1 VGTANEAALVTAAQG
16 GDEDALEALLAL
28 SLPLVYNIVG
38 KALRGGPDVDDVV
51 QETMLRVVRGLPGL
65 KEPERFRAW
74 LISIAY
80 RQLQDRGRSI
90 RAATAL
96 GPLVEDVS
104 EWADPG
110 PDVVDSTVFR
120 LHLAGERRETNEASR
135 WLGPSDQ
142 RVLALWWQEAAGV
155 ITRGDLAHGLGLTP
169 AHAAVRVQRAKA
181 QLALARTILRA
192 WHAAPRCPELAAT
205 ARRLLGPSDPRWFK
219 RLSRHVRRCERCA
232 SFEHE
237 LIPAEHLLAGA
248 SLAPVLAG
256 LAAAAGAAKPV
267 GIAAF
272 GLWDVV
278 ARAVRELTVRPA
290 LLGGTAAVAAA
301 TVVVSAVYYL
311 PYEDRPGPGRPPPVA
326 ASPTQ
331 RPATPPTGSPA
342 PTPAPTSQPPGG
354 GFTGVATASYYVAP
368 TGNDS
373 NPGTVDRPFAS
384 LGRAVSVVE
393 PGESIALRGG
403 RYQPTEPVE
412 ITTSGAADRRIVL
425 SNYRDERPVIDA
437 ARLPADAAYVSQEA
451 DYWTVQGLEISGA
464 PSHAYLCRSCG
475 HSVFRLLSIHDN
487 GETGLLLRGPDT
499 VGNQVLDS
507 DFFRNHDDAGRG
519 EFSDGLGIEYGSGSG
534 NVIRGCRLYENA
546 DDGLGLN
553 EFSSPVTIDGTWSF
567 GNGTNRWGITD
578 FAGDGYGFKLGG
590 GDAGSEVDHV
600 ITNSAA
606 WDNATYG
613 FTESS
618 NAGALTVRN
627 NTAFR
632 NGKTGFAFVESAS
645 VVRNNLAAGNGRD
658 FDLGGRVDASDNSWD
673 GTGGT
678 GADLVGMD
686 TASALSPRTADG
698 RLPRT
703 TFLISRDGV
712 GASTAPA

>member
-1 VGTANEAALVTAAQG
+1 VAAAQR
-16 GDEDALEALLAL
+16 GDEEALEALLAL
-28 SLPLVYNIVG
+28 SLPLVYNVVG
-38 KALRGGPDVDDVV
+38 KALHGGPDVDDVV

-65 KEPERFRAW
+65 KEPQRFRAW

-80 RQLQDRGRSI
+80 RQLQDRGRSV

-96 GPLVEDVS
+96 GPLVEDVN

-120 LHLAGERRETNEASR
+120 MHLAGERRETNEASR

-142 RVLALWWQEAAGV
+142 RVLALWWQEAAGL
-155 ITRGDLAHGLGLTP
+155 ITRGDLARGLGLTP

-192 WHAAPRCPELAAT
+192 WHARPRCAELAA
-205 ARRLLGPSDPRWFK
+205 AAGRLLGPSDPRWFK

-256 LAAAAGAAKPV
+256 LAGAAGVAAGAAKPAGV
-267 GIAAF
+267 TAV
-272 GLWDVV
+272 GLWEVLQ
-278 ARAVRELTVRPA
+278 RAVRELAVRPA

-311 PYEDRPGPGRPPPVA
+311 PYDRPDPGPPPPVA
-326 ASPTQ
+326 ASW
-331 RPATPPTGSPA
+331 TPGPGISPTGSP
-342 PTPAPTSQPPGG
+342 TPSTPPPTSQSPGG
-354 GFTGVATASYYVAP
+354 GFNGVASASYYVAP
-368 TGNDS
+368 TGSDG
-373 NPGTVDRPFAS
+373 NPGTLNQPFAT
-384 LGRAVSVVE
+384 LGKAVSVVA
-393 PGESIALRGG
+393 PGETIALRGG

-425 SNYRDERPVIDA
+425 SNYRGERPVIDA
-437 ARLPADAAYVSQEA
+437 ARLPGDSAFVSHDA
-451 DYWTVQGLEISGA
+451 DYWTVQGLEIHGA
-464 PSHAYLCRSCG
+464 PSHAYICRSCG
-475 HSVFRLLSIHDN
+475 HNVFRLLSIHDN
-487 GETGLLLRGPDT
+487 GETGLILRGPDT
-499 VGNQVLDS
+499 VGNQILDS

-519 EFSDGLGIEYGSGSG
+519 EFSDGLGIEYGSGAG
-534 NVIRGCRLYENA
+534 NVVRGCRLYENA

-567 GNGTNRWGITD
+567 GNGMNRWGIVD

-590 GDAGSEVDHV
+590 GDAGSVVDHV

-632 NGKTGFAFVESAS
+632 NGKTGFAFVESAA
-645 VVRNNLAAGNGRD
+645 VLRNNLAAGNGRD
-658 FDLGGRVDASDNSWD
+658 VDLGGRVDAAGNSWD
-673 GTGGT
+673 SATPA

-686 TASALSPRTADG
+686 TVSAFAPRTADG

-703 TFLISRDGV
+703 TFLSSRNGL
-712 GASTAPA
+712 GASTTA